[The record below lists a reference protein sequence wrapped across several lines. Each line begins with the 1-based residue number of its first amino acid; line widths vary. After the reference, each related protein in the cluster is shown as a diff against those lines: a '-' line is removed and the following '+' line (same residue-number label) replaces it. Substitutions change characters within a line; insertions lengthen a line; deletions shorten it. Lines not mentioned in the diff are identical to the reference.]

1 MIKVSLQKN
10 KVMKSKLL
18 NAGLLACALLMTL
31 SGCSSD
37 ETLTGDVNTSVKS
50 MKINVSDGM
59 FTSVDNNGAKTR
71 ATDSETGTT
80 FSSGDAIG
88 IFAVKSDGTLAL
100 TNAKYTYDG
109 TKWLNS
115 DNTDKLPYDG
125 GIKYFA
131 YYPYQSSLTSDKYDA
146 TKATANTFFGTL
158 ISSWTPAA
166 DQSTQAKYT
175 AQDLMVSMAT
185 VDVSTGSS
193 SFTMSHQMYM
203 VEMYFNQVHYTYNG
217 ANTYRFTFDATNKPF
232 NIADGKYRFLV
243 NPSAA
248 LSITGNNQYNS
259 TDVTKTKG
267 WKISEATPAAS
278 KYKIYKYHG
287 ASASLTQ
294 TSRQNVFIG
303 DANIGDYLFSDGTN
317 GTTFK
322 SGQTVGIIYSSE
334 LTQAQYNAGCCHG
347 RVLALKDA
355 NGTCQWSTGSTSPY
369 QDQVAHPYC
378 QQFNTSFNDVSSG
391 YDASSS
397 AYAALSSNPAWY
409 YCKNYN
415 DGTTHSGDLAGKIW
429 YLPSIGDWWDIM
441 ENLCTWTAAQK
452 TTITNKRT
460 NTSGIS
466 TLISGL
472 SSGYYSNFDSKLKAA
487 AGSALI
493 HKNYYWSASEHSSG
507 SAVIVY
513 FKSSS
518 VNVNNYGETDSNNG
532 YVRAVLAY

>member
-1 MIKVSLQKN
+1 
-10 KVMKSKLL
+10 MKIRLL
-18 NAGLLACALLMTL
+18 NAGLCACALLMTL

-175 AQDLMVSMAT
+175 DQDLMVSMAT

-193 SFTMSHQMYM
+193 SFTMSHQMSM
-203 VEMYFNQVHYTYNG
+203 VEIDFPQVHYTYNG
-217 ANTYRFTFDATNKPF
+217 ADVYRFTFDATNKPY
-232 NIADGKYRFLV
+232 NIADGKYRLLV
-243 NPSAA
+243 NPNTS
-248 LSITGNNQYNS
+248 LSVTGKNQYNS
-259 TDVTKTKG
+259 TDATMTKG
-267 WKISEATPAAS
+267 WKISGAAPAAS
-278 KYKIYKYHG
+278 KYKIYKYNG
-287 ASASLTQ
+287 AAASLTQ
-294 TSRQNVFIG
+294 TSRQNVYIG
-303 DANIGDYLFSDGTN
+303 TATVGNYLYNDGTN

-322 SGQTVGIIYSSE
+322 PGQTVGIIYSSE
-334 LTQAQYNAGCCHG
+334 LTQAQYKAGCRHG
-347 RVLALKDA
+347 RVLALKNA
-355 NGTCQWSTGSTSPY
+355 NSTYGTWGNGSPY
-369 QDQVAHPYC
+369 TDRTGHPYVSD
-378 QQFNTSFNDVSSG
+378 FTSSYQDVNSG
-391 YDASSS
+391 YDALSANSS
-397 AYAALSSNPAWY
+397 YVTNTNNYAWY
-409 YCKNYN
+409 YCNIYN
-415 DGTTHSGDLAGKIW
+415 DGTAHSGDLAGKNW
-429 YLPSIGDWWDIM
+429 YLPSAGDWWDIM
-441 ENLCTWTAAQK
+441 ENLGTWTTEQK
-452 TTITNKRT
+452 TTLTSMRSSTTGVGNKI
-460 NTSGIS
+460 IS
-466 TLISGL
+466 T
-472 SSGYYSNFDSKLKAA
+472 SNGSYFDALNFKLNA
-487 AGSALI
+487 AGGDQI
-493 HKNYYWSASEHSSG
+493 VPNGNYPYYFWSASESESG
-507 SAVIVY
+507 RSAVFGFTDRGVVLDNGN
-513 FKSSS
+513 KT
-518 VNVNNYGETDSNNG
+518 NNNCC
-532 YVRAVLAY
+532 RAVLAF